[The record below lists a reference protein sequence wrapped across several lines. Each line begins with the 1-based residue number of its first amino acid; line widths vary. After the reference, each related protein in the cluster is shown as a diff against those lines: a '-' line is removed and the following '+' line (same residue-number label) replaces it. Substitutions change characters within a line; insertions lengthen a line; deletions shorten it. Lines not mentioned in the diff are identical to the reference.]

1 MNDLDKIFKNISWI
15 LNCKLRIQI
24 DVKNEK
30 YNIWIKMQ
38 LKRGSA

>member
-1 MNDLDKIFKNISWI
+1 MNDLDQIFKNISWI